1 MSEAK
6 QRIQFIDLAKGVCIS
21 LVVLHHC
28 HIETPYL
35 VYIRMPL
42 YFILSGLFFKT
53 YDGLAD
59 FTKRKINKI
68 LIPFLFFYSISF
80 LIYLAISHF
89 APGIRINSE
98 VEKFYFLDPW
108 YSRLCFNN
116 PLWFLLSLFWCNL
129 LYYIVHLVSKKWYVQ
144 FISALF
150 FAFVYW
156 AIKDNFFLPLYFHN
170 TLMYFPYF
178 VFGSMLR
185 KTSILYDNEGKSFIS
200 KYRDLLLGCLFAV
213 LFLVLANISCTIRP
227 IGVSLRYIY
236 SISGVLALLLI
247 LKKIKYLPVI
257 SYYGRYSIVILCTSY
272 LVYSPLRVIIPRL
285 IPKLGGVDDYI
296 AFIITMLFE
305 YFIIWFCIRCLPYF
319 TAQKDLIHVGK
330 N

>member
-6 QRIQFIDLAKGVCIS
+6 QRIQFIDLAKGICIT

-80 LIYLAISHF
+80 
-89 APGIRINSE
+89 
-98 VEKFYFLDPW
+98 
-108 YSRLCFNN
+108 
-116 PLWFLLSLFWCNL
+116 
-129 LYYIVHLVSKKWYVQ
+129 
-144 FISALF
+144 
-150 FAFVYW
+150 
-156 AIKDNFFLPLYFHN
+156 
-170 TLMYFPYF
+170 
-178 VFGSMLR
+178 
-185 KTSILYDNEGKSFIS
+185 ILYDNEGKSFIS

-213 LFLVLANISCTIRP
+213 IFLVLANISCTISP

-247 LKKIKYLPVI
+247 LKKIKNLPVI

-285 IPKLGGVDDYI
+285 IPELGGVNDYI

-305 YFIIWFCIRCLPYF
+305 YFKIWFCIRCLPYF
-319 TAQKDLIHVGK
+319 TAQKDLIPVGK
-330 N
+330 GSI

>member
-6 QRIQFIDLAKGVCIS
+6 QRIQFIDLAKGICIT

-144 FISALF
+144 FICALF

-156 AIKDNFFLPLYFHN
+156 AIKDKVFLPLYFHN

-200 KYRDLLLGCLFAV
+200 KYGDLLLGCLFAV
-213 LFLVLANISCTIRP
+213 IFLVIANISCTIRP

-247 LKKIKYLPVI
+247 LKKIRNLRVI

-285 IPKLGGVDDYI
+285 IPELGG
-296 AFIITMLFE
+296 
-305 YFIIWFCIRCLPYF
+305 
-319 TAQKDLIHVGK
+319 G
-330 N
+330 